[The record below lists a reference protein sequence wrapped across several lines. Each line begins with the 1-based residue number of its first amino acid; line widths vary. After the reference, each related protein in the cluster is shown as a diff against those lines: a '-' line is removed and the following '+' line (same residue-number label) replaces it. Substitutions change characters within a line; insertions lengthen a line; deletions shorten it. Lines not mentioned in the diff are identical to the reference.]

1 MSEPATAGL
10 PVLRARDVT
19 LRGGAAAF
27 AHGFDLTVVGGSIHA
42 LLGANG
48 AGKSTF
54 LAAVLGAAPF
64 AGSIERC
71 DAVAFVPQHFVPDAT
86 LALTVAEFL
95 ALTRQGRPVVLG
107 TAPAAARIA
116 RVLELAELGGLG
128 DRPLHALSGGE
139 LRRLLLGHALELA
152 TPLLLLDEPTEGLD
166 AAARARLTEQL
177 LAARRRGAGV
187 LLVTHDRPFAAALA
201 DATTDLD
208 AGVAR

>member
-1 MSEPATAGL
+1 MNEPAGAMTL
-10 PVLRARDVT
+10 VLCARGVT

-27 AHGFDLTVVGGSIHA
+27 ARGFDLAVAAGSIHA

-54 LAAVLGAAPF
+54 LAAALGAAPF

-71 DAVAFVPQHFVPDAT
+71 DAVAFVPQRFVPDPT

-95 ALTRQGRPVVLG
+95 ALTRQARPLLFG
-107 TAPAAARIA
+107 TAPAAARSA
-116 RVLELAELGGLG
+116 RALELAGLAGFG

-152 TPLLLLDEPTEGLD
+152 ASLLLLDEPTEGLD
-166 AAARARLTEQL
+166 AAARARLADQL
-177 LAARRRGAGV
+177 RAARQRGAGV
-187 LLVTHDRPFAAALA
+187 LLVTHDRAFAAAVA
-201 DATTDLD
+201 DHTTDLD
-208 AGVAR
+208 ADGLP